1 MKKRGRSRPRKNA
14 IHTSAYITI
23 KKQADYE
30 LLIKLRR
37 QGIITTSGKLFKLS
51 NKKEIDALVIRR
63 VFVFEQY
70 DKQKHA
76 GRIFKLRIVREVK
89 GK

>member
-23 KKQADYE
+23 KEQADYE

-37 QGIITTSGKLFKLS
+37 QGIITTSGELFKLS
-51 NKKEIDALVIRR
+51 NKKEIDALVARG
-63 VFVFEQY
+63 VFVFE
-70 DKQKHA
+70 
-76 GRIFKLRIVREVK
+76 
-89 GK
+89 